1 MSVVRRPLL
10 STLNSQLSTYHPM
23 DWWRHHPKALSER
36 ECADIITRALTYPA
50 AAATIGH
57 GGAKPASVDHSIR
70 QSTIR
75 WIKREDRVLGW
86 LMLRLERL
94 AHESNRDAFGLD
106 LAGQCGG
113 FTDIQ
118 FTEYHAPQ
126 SALEGTAP
134 SVLTA
139 PAAEPPNES
148 GPRAAAL
155 NPQPST
161 LNSIPGAAGDRYDW
175 HEDNAWKGR
184 TPFDR
189 KLSLVA
195 QLSRPEDYQG
205 GRLELHNDP
214 LPDTHFR
221 GQGDII
227 VFPAF
232 NRHRVTPVTAGTR
245 YSLVTWFV
253 GPRLR

>member
-1 MSVVRRPLL
+1 
-10 STLNSQLSTYHPM
+10 M

-118 FTEYHAPQ
+118 FTEYHGPVESVPQ
-126 SALEGTAP
+126 TY
-134 SVLTA
+134 
-139 PAAEPPNES
+139 AEVV
-148 GPRAAAL
+148 AAA
-155 NPQPST
+155 
-161 LNSIPGAAGDRYDW
+161 AARPAEDPIFAGQTTIHSPGDRYDW

-184 TPFDR
+184 TPCDR

-221 GQGDII
+221 AQGDIL